1 MEFPNELW
9 NLIFSYFHSS
19 YKKPLHYVS
28 IMENQDFYHIRK
40 HNKNLVNTLPYRHLL
55 SKQAQNNNPVISKK
69 KNKIIQGYWYGNN
82 KDLLRYTGSY
92 YMKIMLATNLNTTS
106 KNIIKFKNRGVA
118 KYTDKNILK
127 EFIYIIEIYKKN
139 SFMINSYSF
148 INNNYSNL
156 SYI

>member
-28 IMENQDFYHIRK
+28 IMENHDFYYIRK

-69 KNKIIQGYWYGNN
+69 K
-82 KDLLRYTGSY
+82 
-92 YMKIMLATNLNTTS
+92 
-106 KNIIKFKNRGVA
+106 IK
-118 KYTDKNILK
+118 
-127 EFIYIIEIYKKN
+127 
-139 SFMINSYSF
+139 
-148 INNNYSNL
+148 
-156 SYI
+156 

>member
-1 MEFPNELW
+1 MFFPEELW
-9 NLIFSYFHSS
+9 DLIFSYFHSS

-28 IMENQDFYHIRK
+28 IMNNDDFYYIRK
-40 HNKNLVNTLPYRHLL
+40 HNKNLVNILPYRNML
-55 SKQAQNNNPVISKK
+55 SKQAQDSNVVTEK
-69 KNKIIQGYWYGNN
+69 KNKRIHGYWYGNN

-118 KYTDKNILK
+118 KYTDQNILK
-127 EFIYIIEIYKKN
+127 EFIDIIEIYKNN
-139 SFMINSYSF
+139 SFMVNSYSF

>member
-1 MEFPNELW
+1 
-9 NLIFSYFHSS
+9 
-19 YKKPLHYVS
+19 
-28 IMENQDFYHIRK
+28 
-40 HNKNLVNTLPYRHLL
+40 
-55 SKQAQNNNPVISKK
+55 
-69 KNKIIQGYWYGNN
+69 
-82 KDLLRYTGSY
+82 
-92 YMKIMLATNLNTTS
+92 MKIMLATNLNTTS

-139 SFMINSYSF
+139 SFTINSYSF

>member
-1 MEFPNELW
+1 
-9 NLIFSYFHSS
+9 
-19 YKKPLHYVS
+19 
-28 IMENQDFYHIRK
+28 
-40 HNKNLVNTLPYRHLL
+40 
-55 SKQAQNNNPVISKK
+55 
-69 KNKIIQGYWYGNN
+69 
-82 KDLLRYTGSY
+82 
-92 YMKIMLATNLNTTS
+92 MLATNLNTTS

-139 SFMINSYSF
+139 SFTINSYSF